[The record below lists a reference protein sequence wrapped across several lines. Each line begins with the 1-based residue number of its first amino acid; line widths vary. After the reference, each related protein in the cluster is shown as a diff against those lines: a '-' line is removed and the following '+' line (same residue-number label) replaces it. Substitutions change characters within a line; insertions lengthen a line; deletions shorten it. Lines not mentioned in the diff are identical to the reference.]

1 MIGDERWSISA
12 VISSEFNLKGHE
24 IIKANPLPRKNMSL
38 KQNDELNDR
47 DLEEDKFEILKLIK
61 KYGKEWL
68 IKEIQNYEL

>member
-1 MIGDERWSISA
+1 
-12 VISSEFNLKGHE
+12 
-24 IIKANPLPRKNMSL
+24 MSL